1 MRWTWVLLGVSLTNG
16 YMQRRLKL
24 RRVAI
29 PNSQALLLLG
39 RELREAHLQVLL
51 GGSSGLRSNNNST
64 PSAAAAVDP
73 SLSSLIMNFHASDAA
88 EEIPKSLS
96 SSIEEL
102 SSKKTPPS
110 RSWKMS
116 NYDPHLSYEERER
129 RMKQATGRAGFV
141 QDLLLATL
149 LGD

>member
-102 SSKKTPPS
+102 TSKKTPPS
-110 RSWKMS
+110 RSWKMR
-116 NYDPHLSYEERER
+116 YY
-129 RMKQATGRAGFV
+129 
-141 QDLLLATL
+141 LLNLPIFYFIFL
-149 LGD
+149 LEVHICRSLHCLHSLDCNVH